1 MIQMK
6 TLVPL
11 QKTTEYCKSTT
22 DNDLLTRTS
31 WADAKTA
38 LSQINKGKASGNK
51 AALWLRSKIQIQL
64 FQLGCF
70 IQRNAGKVLFVGI
83 LILSSFCVGLKTASM
98 ETNVERLWVEEGG
111 RLEKEQRYIRNTL
124 GEGAGS
130 TNQLLVQTPR
140 VKGGNILQSET
151 LLVHLEA
158 ALEATRVT
166 VDLYDSTWSL
176 KDLCYSP
183 TIPDFDTPY
192 LNSLFEKLFPCALI
206 TPLDCFWEGSKL
218 LGPDIPLNIPGF
230 GQVVQW
236 TSLNP
241 QWLSQT
247 MKNFGSYVSSF
258 PFHTL
263 EDFMKR
269 AGITTAYQEK
279 PCLNPHDDQ
288 CPETAPNKKSKQ
300 TPDIGAELT
309 GGCYGFATRY
319 MHWPEDMII
328 GGVIKNKTGHIIKGE
343 ALQTIIQLMGERE
356 MFEYWK
362 STYKTHNLDWS
373 LEKAKI
379 ILEKWQRKFSQTME
393 KFSQNPN
400 ITKSHFICSFSTVS
414 LTDILK
420 GFSEINVKKL
430 SVGYVVMLIYA
441 YLSLF
446 RWSEPFKSQSGVGIA
461 GVILI
466 VASIASGLGF
476 CALIGIV
483 FNASTTQIVP
493 FFALGLGMNDMFLLA
508 HTYAE
513 NASCN
518 ILHENQTGECLK
530 RTGISVVLTS
540 VINMC
545 AFFIAAIVPIPALRS
560 FVLQIAILVLFNLV
574 IMLLVFPAILSLD
587 LRRRN
592 ANRVDI
598 LCCFNV
604 EQLNCIK
611 AKKSVK
617 SSNNTPTSVC
627 NTVPGSPKRQAVAH
641 ALPPDCSH
649 VVTVLVPPHRTEC
662 WTENNNSAPSV
673 ENLATTNSVS
683 TKELIK
689 EIKPTLYQRLSKIWV
704 KVQKDCCRWSLT
716 WLAVFHYIPILQ
728 KASFKVQS
736 VIVFLIFMAFSIWGV
751 VQIDDGLDL
760 TDIVPYHTNEYQF
773 LSIQKKYFGFF
784 NMFAVT
790 QGNFEYPTNQKLLYE
805 YHETFTRIDN
815 IIKNDDGGLPEFW
828 LLYFRDWLRALQTAF
843 DQDWKNGCITQERW
857 YKNASDEGILAYKL
871 LVQTGRVDNPIDK
884 SLVMTIKL
892 VDENGIINPKAFY
905 NYLTAWASNDALAY
919 SASQANLRPEPRQWI
934 HDRQDVELKIP
945 KSQPLIYTQMPFYLN
960 KMAATNDITAT
971 IEEIRKIC
979 HKFQERG
986 LPNFP
991 TGIPFIYWEQ
1001 YIGLRF
1007 YLLLA
1012 FLCVLLTVFLVL
1024 SVILFNPWA
1033 ASIVV
1038 FVISVMDVELF
1049 GLMGIL
1055 GIKFSA
1061 VPAVILIVAIGIG
1074 VEFTVH
1080 ILIGFL
1086 TSIGN
1091 RNQRIGK
1098 SLEYM
1103 FCPVVHGT
1111 LSSILG
1117 VMMLAF
1123 SEFDFIVRY
1132 FFYVLLAL
1140 MILGSLNGLL
1150 FFPILLSILGP
1161 PGEIIPHD
1169 DPNRIS
1175 TPTPEPSP
1183 LCERIQRSRP
1193 FKRRIYP
1200 RINSE
1205 ISLSTISEEQGS
1217 CHSSHEIIVEPE
1229 VVVETTTVTNTQG
1242 TVNSTTSSKY
1252 APTQERSQSQCSSSE
1267 FETSSCSS
1275 PSSTTSDCPSLKTQ
1289 TSITTR
1295 VKATAKVKVEV
1306 HTPLP
1311 GATERENSFRH
1322 KRHRRSSYSE

>member
-1 MIQMK
+1 
-6 TLVPL
+6 
-11 QKTTEYCKSTT
+11 
-22 DNDLLTRTS
+22 
-31 WADAKTA
+31 
-38 LSQINKGKASGNK
+38 
-51 AALWLRSKIQIQL
+51 
-64 FQLGCF
+64 
-70 IQRNAGKVLFVGI
+70 
-83 LILSSFCVGLKTASM
+83 
-98 ETNVERLWVEEGG
+98 
-111 RLEKEQRYIRNTL
+111 
-124 GEGAGS
+124 
-130 TNQLLVQTPR
+130 
-140 VKGGNILQSET
+140 
-151 LLVHLEA
+151 
-158 ALEATRVT
+158 
-166 VDLYDSTWSL
+166 
-176 KDLCYSP
+176 
-183 TIPDFDTPY
+183 
-192 LNSLFEKLFPCALI
+192 
-206 TPLDCFWEGSKL
+206 
-218 LGPDIPLNIPGF
+218 
-230 GQVVQW
+230 
-236 TSLNP
+236 
-241 QWLSQT
+241 
-247 MKNFGSYVSSF
+247 
-258 PFHTL
+258 
-263 EDFMKR
+263 
-269 AGITTAYQEK
+269 
-279 PCLNPHDDQ
+279 
-288 CPETAPNKKSKQ
+288 
-300 TPDIGAELT
+300 
-309 GGCYGFATRY
+309 
-319 MHWPEDMII
+319 
-328 GGVIKNKTGHIIKGE
+328 
-343 ALQTIIQLMGERE
+343 
-356 MFEYWK
+356 
-362 STYKTHNLDWS
+362 
-373 LEKAKI
+373 
-379 ILEKWQRKFSQTME
+379 ME

-518 ILHENQTGECLK
+518 ILLENQTGECLK